1 MTLSE
6 FSLSRPVMAT
16 VLSLL
21 IILAG
26 ITAFP
31 RLPVR
36 EYPDVDS
43 PIVSI
48 STAYA
53 GASAQTVENSVTEPL
68 EQALNGIDGVRT
80 IESQSRYGGS
90 TITIELEAGRDLDL
104 AATDVANAVQR
115 AVNQLPDVASRPVIR
130 KSSADARPIIWLQ
143 VRSDEL
149 SAIDLTDIA
158 DRYVKTPL
166 QILPGVAGILVG
178 GQRTYSMRVWLDPE
192 RMAAHE
198 IDPALIRQAIQQ
210 NNLQLPAGQ
219 LEGETRKFAVLAS
232 ALVDEP
238 DELAKIVLRWDGNAP
253 VRLRDV
259 AEVELGSANYDTITR
274 FDGRPIIAVGI
285 IRQSNTNEL
294 ALTRRLREAIPKI
307 QQTLP
312 PGITLD
318 TALDNTIFVEA
329 SLKEVVRTLVIAFV
343 LVILVNLVFLRS
355 PVATLIP
362 SVAIPVALVGTL
374 AVMNL
379 LGFSI
384 NVLTLLALVLAI
396 GLLVDDAIVVLENSY
411 RRQELGEERETAARR
426 GSREV
431 FFAVIATTVA
441 LVAVLVPLS
450 LMTGGTGRLFR
461 EFAITM
467 AGAVALSTFVALT
480 LVPVLCGRYLNVAH
494 QHGRLWSWIE
504 NVLASLNHAY
514 DRLLGITVRH
524 PFIVV
529 LFLIANGI
537 GSLALLNALPDS
549 LVPTEDRGKI
559 LSIVRAPQG
568 STLAYTRN
576 TLLEVEKILLDRPEV
591 EHVYSAVG
599 LSSGGSRT
607 TSRGFTYAR
616 LLPWEERE
624 LSQQEIVSAVRGNFA
639 NFPAALTYPINLPSL
654 GQRSFYDVEVVLKS
668 SSASLDEFDEVSQ
681 SVLDLVRQVP
691 GAVNVDR
698 DLRMETPQVEILYDR
713 DRAADLDVPLSSIAE
728 ALQITLAESEA
739 GEIVLR
745 NRQYDLIVSLAPRF
759 RAVPEQIG
767 AIHVRARS
775 GAMIPLSSLVRTIT
789 GTAPESLNHYH
800 LERAVKITGS
810 IGAGHALG
818 PVLEEI
824 EKLGAE
830 QIPHGFSIELAGS
843 SRDFRDTSHQ
853 LYLTFAISL
862 LFIYLV
868 LAAQFE
874 SFIDPVTILL
884 GVPLALL
891 GALATL
897 YLSGHTI
904 NIFTQVGMILLV
916 GLVAKN
922 SILLV
927 DYANR
932 ARAGGAD
939 LVKSALDAGRT
950 RFRPI
955 LMTSVTSILGA
966 MPLMLATGAGAET
979 RRPIGAA
986 VVGGLVFSTVFTLLV
1001 IPVVHVIVC
1010 RAAERA
1016 FGRRG
1021 E

>member
-1 MTLSE
+1 MMLSD

-21 IILAG
+21 IVLAG
-26 ITAFP
+26 LTAFP

-43 PIVSI
+43 PLVSI
-48 STAYA
+48 STTYA
-53 GASAQTVENSVTEPL
+53 GASAQTVESSVTEPL

-115 AVNQLPDVASRPVIR
+115 AVHRLPDAATRPIVR

-149 SAIDLTDIA
+149 AAIDLTDVA

-166 QILPGVAGILVG
+166 QILPGIAGILVG
-178 GQRTYSMRVWLDPE
+178 GQRTYAMRVWLDPE
-192 RMAAHE
+192 RMAAHRV
-198 IDPALIRQAIQQ
+198 DPALVRDAIRQ

-219 LEGETRKFAVLAS
+219 IEGETRKFAVLAS
-232 ALVDEP
+232 ALIDEP
-238 DELAKIVLRWDGNAP
+238 EELAKIVLRWDGDAP
-253 VRLRDV
+253 VRLADV
-259 AEVELGSANYDTITR
+259 AQVDLGSANYDTITR

-285 IRQSNTNEL
+285 IRQSNANEL

-312 PGITLD
+312 PGVLLD
-318 TALDNTIFVEA
+318 TALDNTVFVEA
-329 SLKEVVRTLVIAFV
+329 SLKEVVRTLAIAFA
-343 LVILVNLVFLRS
+343 LVILVNLFFLRS

-362 SVAIPVALVGTL
+362 SVAIPVSLVGTL

-384 NVLTLLALVLAI
+384 NVLTLLAFVLAI
-396 GLLVDDAIVVLENSY
+396 GLLVDDAIVVLESSY
-411 RRQELGEERETAARR
+411 RRQELGEDRPTAARR

-450 LMTGGTGRLFR
+450 LMSGGTGRLFR

-467 AGAVALSTFVALT
+467 AGAVVLSTFVALT
-480 LVPVLCGRYLNVAH
+480 LVPVLCGRYLNVAR
-494 QHGRLWSWIE
+494 QHGRVWVWIE
-504 NVLASLNHAY
+504 NALSTLNRAY
-514 DRLLGITVRH
+514 GRALGFTVRH
-524 PFIVV
+524 PVFIVF
-529 LFLIANGI
+529 FLAANAL
-537 GSLALLNALPDS
+537 GSLALLDMLPDS

-559 LSIVRAPQG
+559 LSIVQAPQG
-568 STLAYTRN
+568 STLAYTRE
-576 TLLEVEKILLDRPEV
+576 TLVEVERALLEQEEIG
-591 EHVYSAVG
+591 HVYAAVG
-599 LSSGGSRT
+599 LSSGGSRI

-616 LLPWEERE
+616 LVPWEERSRTQQQVVSE
-624 LSQQEIVSAVRGNFA
+624 LRGKFA
-639 NFPAALTYPINLPSL
+639 NFPGALTYPINLPSL
-654 GQRSFYDVEVVLKS
+654 GQRSFYDVEIVLKS
-668 SSASLDEFDEVSQ
+668 SSATLDEFDQVSQ
-681 SVLDLVRQVP
+681 NVLD
-691 GAVNVDR
+691 AVAAVTGVVNADR
-698 DLRMETPQVEILYDR
+698 DLRLETPQVEIIYDR

-728 ALQITLAESEA
+728 ALQISLAEGEVS
-739 GEIVLR
+739 EIVLR
-745 NRQYDLIVSLAPRF
+745 NRQYDLIVSLAPRY
-759 RAVPEQIG
+759 RAAPEQIG
-767 AIHVRARS
+767 NIRVRSRS
-775 GAMIPLSSLVRTIT
+775 GTMVPLASLVRSVT
-789 GTAPESLNHYH
+789 GTAPESLNHYD
-800 LERAVKITGS
+800 LERGVKITGS
-810 IGAGHALG
+810 IAPGHALG
-818 PVLEEI
+818 PVLDEI
-824 EKLGAE
+824 EGITSDE
-830 QIPHGFSIELAGS
+830 IPEGFSLDLVGS
-843 SRDFRDTSHQ
+843 SRDFRETSTE

-874 SFIDPVTILL
+874 SFVDPVTILL
-884 GVPLALL
+884 GVPLALV

-897 YLSGHTI
+897 YASGHTI

-932 ARAGGAD
+932 AHAGGVD
-939 LVKSALDAGRT
+939 LLTSALEAGRT

-966 MPLMLATGAGAET
+966 LPLMLATGAGAET

-1001 IPVVHVIVC
+1001 IPAMHVIVC
-1010 RAAERA
+1010 RTAERVS
-1016 FGRRG
+1016 GRT
-1021 E
+1021 